1 MINTVNIGEELTE
14 GPRCAIIMDPAA
26 VASAT
31 ESSKATSA
39 TPQQEGRDVDEEEAG
54 LERVSV
60 GQTMDPTATMTS
72 PSLTPPGAVKES
84 EANTTTITAGQAP
97 TDDAL
102 TSAMVARTKSMAE
115 AATATTAAG
124 GTAQDAAAAATQ
136 ALQVD
141 VGFTDPGAAAVWKAL
156 VLARSKS
163 MAEAAAAAAVAGANA
178 QDIAAAAVDSIQEA
192 VEGAAVLK
200 RSPVD
205 NEAVPAKSAKRAKA
219 GGAGAAQS
227 QSSSVTQLRGE
238 FSWYVEF
245 LCLQIRPDG
254 CLSQVQ
260 SHACCAKD
268 TLRVS
273 T

>member
-1 MINTVNIGEELTE
+1 MT
-14 GPRCAIIMDPAA
+14 PRCAIIMDPAA
-26 VASAT
+26 VASAS

-39 TPQQEGRDVDEEEAG
+39 PPQQEGRDVDGEEAR
-54 LERVSV
+54 LERVSM
-60 GQTMDPTATMTS
+60 GQTMDPNASMTS
-72 PSLTPPGAVKES
+72 PSLTPPDAVKES
-84 EANTTTITAGQAP
+84 EANTMTNTAEQAP

-141 VGFTDPGAAAVWKAL
+141 VGFTDPRAAAVWKAL

-163 MAEAAAAAAVAGANA
+163 MAEAAAAAAAAGANA

-192 VEGAAVLK
+192 VEEAAVLK

-205 NEAVPAKSAKRAKA
+205 NEAVPAKPAKRA

-254 CLSQVQ
+254 WLSFVQ
-260 SHACCAKD
+260 SHACCAED